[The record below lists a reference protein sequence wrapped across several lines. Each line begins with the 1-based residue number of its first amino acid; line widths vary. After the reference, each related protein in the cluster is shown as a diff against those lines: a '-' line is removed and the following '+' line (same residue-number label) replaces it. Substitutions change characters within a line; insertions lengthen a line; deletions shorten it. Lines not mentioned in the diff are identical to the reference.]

1 MFVLNAVKEKR
12 YLIKLKNAVIIN
24 EQDLIK
30 FLKENLKV
38 EIWCDYDGCG
48 SPQVNVSVIL
58 CNKEIHSS
66 SDYLLK
72 VD

>member
-1 MFVLNAVKEKR
+1 MIMNKQE
-12 YLIKLKNAVIIN
+12 LI
-24 EQDLIK
+24 Q

-38 EIWCDYDGCG
+38 NIWCDYDGCD
-48 SPQVNVSVIL
+48 SPQVNVNITL
-58 CNKEIHSS
+58 CDEEIHSS

>member
-1 MFVLNAVKEKR
+1 MDKQELT
-12 YLIKLKNAVIIN
+12 
-24 EQDLIK
+24 Q

-38 EIWCDYDGCG
+38 NIWCDYDGCD
-48 SPQVNVSVIL
+48 SARVNVSIAICGEEV
-58 CNKEIHSS
+58 HSS

>member
-1 MFVLNAVKEKR
+1 M
-12 YLIKLKNAVIIN
+12 N

-38 EIWCDYDGCG
+38 EIWCDYDGCD

-66 SDYLLK
+66 RDYLLK

>member
-1 MFVLNAVKEKR
+1 MNKHE
-12 YLIKLKNAVIIN
+12 LI
-24 EQDLIK
+24 Q

-38 EIWCDYDGCG
+38 NIWCDYDSCD
-48 SPQVNVSVIL
+48 SPQVNVNITL
-58 CNKEIHSS
+58 CDEEINSS